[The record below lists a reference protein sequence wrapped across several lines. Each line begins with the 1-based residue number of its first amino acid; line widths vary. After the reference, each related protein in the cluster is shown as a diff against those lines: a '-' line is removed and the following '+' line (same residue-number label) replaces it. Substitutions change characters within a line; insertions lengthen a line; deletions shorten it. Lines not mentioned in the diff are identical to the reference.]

1 MKPLISVII
10 PIYNTGDSAV
20 KLLNKLIK
28 QSYENLEIICVDDG
42 SKDGSFDLVAE
53 YIRQSKL
60 KNKNLN
66 MTILRQKNQGAA
78 GARNLGLKKALGEY
92 VTFIDSDD
100 WVESD
105 YVEVLYD
112 KLIEYQADVSV
123 GNYYSYNEDVLK
135 SLEKEPR
142 NALSVCGYVYRRLRM
157 QTEKNFFTN
166 EIWTGLEEVN
176 FRAYILSLLA
186 SDGRM
191 YAAINKMFRLS
202 VIKKAKVEFPVGWD
216 FAEDTMFVLR
226 YLKAAE
232 EAGFNRIGMVLKAN
246 YIYNYGTETSTVASS
261 SMKFSNWQ
269 KSFQNITKWVE
280 DKNDSAEIK
289 KLKQKWL
296 RKLYLRFKISHA
308 LAVARSAMPLTKKWK
323 YLNPLMLHLA
333 SLAAKIRK

>member
-20 KLLNKLIK
+20 KLLDKLTK

-53 YIRQSKL
+53 FIRQSEL

-78 GARNLGLKKALGEY
+78 GARNLGLKKASGEY

-100 WVESD
+100 
-105 YVEVLYD
+105 EV
-112 KLIEYQADVSV
+112 KKTHIEDL
-123 GNYYSYNEDVLK
+123 LK
-135 SLEKEPR
+135 SLEKDPR

-202 VIKKAKVEFPVGWD
+202 VIKKAKVEFPVGGD

-269 KSFQNITKWVE
+269 KSFQNIATWAE
-280 DKNDSAEIK
+280 DKKDSEEIK

-296 RKLYLRFKISHA
+296 KKLYLRFKISHA

-323 YLNPLMLHLA
+323 YLNPLVLPLA

>member
-20 KLLNKLIK
+20 KLLDKLTK

-42 SKDGSFDLVAE
+42 SKDGSFDLVSE
-53 YIRQSKL
+53 FIRQSGL

-78 GARNLGLKKALGEY
+78 GARNLGLKKASGEY

-100 WVESD
+100 
-105 YVEVLYD
+105 EV
-112 KLIEYQADVSV
+112 KKTHIED
-123 GNYYSYNEDVLK
+123 LWK
-135 SLEKEPR
+135 SLEKDQR

-269 KSFQNITKWVE
+269 KSFQNITKWAE

-296 RKLYLRFKISHA
+296 KKLYLRFKISHA

-323 YLNPLMLHLA
+323 YLNPLVLPLA

>member
-20 KLLNKLIK
+20 KLLNKLTK

-53 YIRQSKL
+53 FIRQSSL

-78 GARNLGLKKALGEY
+78 GARNLGLKKASGEY

-100 WVESD
+100 
-105 YVEVLYD
+105 EV
-112 KLIEYQADVSV
+112 KKTHIEDL
-123 GNYYSYNEDVLK
+123 LK
-135 SLEKEPR
+135 SLEKDPR

-176 FRAYILSLLA
+176 FRAYIVSLLA

-246 YIYNYGTETSTVASS
+246 YIYNYGTQTSTVASS

-269 KSFQNITKWVE
+269 KSFQNIATWAE
-280 DKNDSAEIK
+280 DKKDSAEIK

-323 YLNPLMLHLA
+323 YLNPLLLPLA

>member
-20 KLLNKLIK
+20 KLLNRLIK
-28 QSYENLEIICVDDG
+28 QSYKNLEIICVDDG
-42 SKDGSFDLVAE
+42 SKDGSFDLVSE
-53 YIRQSKL
+53 FIRQSKL

-78 GARNLGLKKALGEY
+78 GARNLGLKKASGEY

-100 WVESD
+100 
-105 YVEVLYD
+105 EV
-112 KLIEYQADVSV
+112 KKTHIEDL
-123 GNYYSYNEDVLK
+123 LK
-135 SLEKEPR
+135 GLGKDPR

-261 SMKFSNWQ
+261 SMKFNNWQ
-269 KSFQNITKWVE
+269 KSFQNITKWAE
-280 DKNDSAEIK
+280 DKNDSTEIK
-289 KLKQKWL
+289 NLKQKWL
-296 RKLYLRFKISHA
+296 KKLYLRFKISHA

-323 YLNPLMLHLA
+323 YLNPLVLPFA

>member
-20 KLLNKLIK
+20 KLLNKLTK

-42 SKDGSFDLVAE
+42 SKDGSFDLAAE
-53 YIRQSKL
+53 FIRQSKL

-78 GARNLGLKKALGEY
+78 GARNLGLKKASGEY

-100 WVESD
+100 
-105 YVEVLYD
+105 EV
-112 KLIEYQADVSV
+112 KKTHIEDL
-123 GNYYSYNEDVLK
+123 LK
-135 SLEKEPR
+135 SLEKDPR

-269 KSFQNITKWVE
+269 KSFQNIAKWAE
-280 DKNDSAEIK
+280 DKRDSAEIK

-296 RKLYLRFKISHA
+296 KKLYLRFKISHA

-323 YLNPLMLHLA
+323 YLNPLVLPLA

>member
-20 KLLNKLIK
+20 KLLNKLTK

-53 YIRQSKL
+53 FIRQSEL

-78 GARNLGLKKALGEY
+78 GARNLGLKKASGKY

-100 WVESD
+100 
-105 YVEVLYD
+105 EVD
-112 KLIEYQADVSV
+112 KTHIEDL
-123 GNYYSYNEDVLK
+123 LK
-135 SLEKEPR
+135 SLEKDPR

-216 FAEDTMFVLR
+216 FAEDTMFVLQ

-280 DKNDSAEIK
+280 DKNDSAEVK

-296 RKLYLRFKISHA
+296 KKLYLRFKISHA

-323 YLNPLMLHLA
+323 YLNPVVLPLA

>member
-10 PIYNTGDSAV
+10 PIYNTGDSTV
-20 KLLNKLIK
+20 KLLNKLTK

-53 YIRQSKL
+53 FIRQSKL

-66 MTILRQKNQGAA
+66 MTILCQKNQGAA
-78 GARNLGLKKALGEY
+78 GARNLGLKKASGEY

-100 WVESD
+100 
-105 YVEVLYD
+105 EV
-112 KLIEYQADVSV
+112 KKTHIEDL
-123 GNYYSYNEDVLK
+123 LK
-135 SLEKEPR
+135 SLEKDPK

-246 YIYNYGTETSTVASS
+246 YIYNYGTETSTVANS
-261 SMKFSNWQ
+261 SMKFNNWQ
-269 KSFQNITKWVE
+269 KSFQNIATWAE
-280 DKNDSAEIK
+280 DKNDSEEIK

-296 RKLYLRFKISHA
+296 KKLYLRFRISHA

-323 YLNPLMLHLA
+323 YLNPLVLPLA

>member
-20 KLLNKLIK
+20 KLLNRLIK

-53 YIRQSKL
+53 FIRQSEL

-78 GARNLGLKKALGEY
+78 GARNLGLKKASGEY

-100 WVESD
+100 
-105 YVEVLYD
+105 EV
-112 KLIEYQADVSV
+112 KKTHIEDL
-123 GNYYSYNEDVLK
+123 LK
-135 SLEKEPR
+135 SLEKDPR

-157 QTEKNFFTN
+157 QTEKDFFTN

-202 VIKKAKVEFPVGWD
+202 VIKKTKVEFPVGWD

-269 KSFQNITKWVE
+269 KSFQNIATWAE

-296 RKLYLRFKISHA
+296 KKLYLRFKISHA

-323 YLNPLMLHLA
+323 YLNPVVLPLA

>member
-20 KLLNKLIK
+20 KLLNRLTK

-53 YIRQSKL
+53 FIRQSSL

-78 GARNLGLKKALGEY
+78 GARNLGLKKASGEY

-100 WVESD
+100 
-105 YVEVLYD
+105 EV
-112 KLIEYQADVSV
+112 KKTHIEDL
-123 GNYYSYNEDVLK
+123 LK
-135 SLEKEPR
+135 SLEKDPR

-176 FRAYILSLLA
+176 FRAYIVSLLA

-269 KSFQNITKWVE
+269 KSFQNIATWAE
-280 DKNDSAEIK
+280 DKKDSEEIK

-296 RKLYLRFKISHA
+296 KKLYLRFKISHA

-323 YLNPLMLHLA
+323 YLNPLVLPLA

>member
-20 KLLNKLIK
+20 KLLNKLTK

-42 SKDGSFDLVAE
+42 SKDGSFDLVSE
-53 YIRQSKL
+53 FVRQSKL

-66 MTILRQKNQGAA
+66 MTIFRQKNQGAA
-78 GARNLGLKKALGEY
+78 GARNLGLKKASGEY

-100 WVESD
+100 
-105 YVEVLYD
+105 EV
-112 KLIEYQADVSV
+112 KKTHIEDL
-123 GNYYSYNEDVLK
+123 LK
-135 SLEKEPR
+135 SLKKDPR

-202 VIKKAKVEFPVGWD
+202 MIKKAKVEFPVGWD

-232 EAGFNRIGMVLKAN
+232 EAGFNRIGIVLKAN

-261 SMKFSNWQ
+261 SMKFNNWQ
-269 KSFQNITKWVE
+269 KSFQNITKWAE
-280 DKNDSAEIK
+280 DKNDSEEIK
-289 KLKQKWL
+289 KLKQRWL
-296 RKLYLRFKISHA
+296 KKLYLRFRISHA

-323 YLNPLMLHLA
+323 YLNPVVLPLA

>member
-20 KLLNKLIK
+20 KLLNKLTK

-53 YIRQSKL
+53 FIRQSKL

-78 GARNLGLKKALGEY
+78 GARNLGLKKASGEY

-100 WVESD
+100 
-105 YVEVLYD
+105 EV
-112 KLIEYQADVSV
+112 KKTHIEDLA
-123 GNYYSYNEDVLK
+123 K
-135 SLEKEPR
+135 SLEKDPR

-186 SDGRM
+186 SDGRI

-226 YLKAAE
+226 YLQAAE

-246 YIYNYGTETSTVASS
+246 YIYNYGTETSTVANS

-269 KSFQNITKWVE
+269 KSFQNITKWAE
-280 DKNDSAEIK
+280 DKKDSAEIK
-289 KLKQKWL
+289 KLKQRWL
-296 RKLYLRFKISHA
+296 KKLYLRFKISHA

-323 YLNPLMLHLA
+323 YLNPVVLPLA

>member
-20 KLLNKLIK
+20 KLLDKLTK
-28 QSYENLEIICVDDG
+28 QSYEILEIICVDDG
-42 SKDGSFDLVAE
+42 SKDGSFELVSE
-53 YIRQSKL
+53 FIRQSKL

-78 GARNLGLKKALGEY
+78 GARNLGLKKASGEY

-100 WVESD
+100 
-105 YVEVLYD
+105 EV
-112 KLIEYQADVSV
+112 KKTHIEDL
-123 GNYYSYNEDVLK
+123 LK

-166 EIWTGLEEVN
+166 EIWTSLEEVN

-226 YLKAAE
+226 YLQAAE

-269 KSFQNITKWVE
+269 KSFQNITKWAE
-280 DKNDSAEIK
+280 DKKDSAEIK
-289 KLKQKWL
+289 KLKQRWL
-296 RKLYLRFKISHA
+296 KKLYLRFKISHA

-323 YLNPLMLHLA
+323 YLNPVVLPLA

>member
-20 KLLNKLIK
+20 KLLNKLTK

-53 YIRQSKL
+53 FIRQSEL

-78 GARNLGLKKALGEY
+78 GARNLGLKKASGEY

-100 WVESD
+100 
-105 YVEVLYD
+105 EV
-112 KLIEYQADVSV
+112 KKTHIED
-123 GNYYSYNEDVLK
+123 LWK
-135 SLEKEPR
+135 SLEKDSR

-261 SMKFSNWQ
+261 SMKLSNWQ
-269 KSFQNITKWVE
+269 KSFQNIATWAE

-296 RKLYLRFKISHA
+296 KKLYLRFKISHA

-323 YLNPLMLHLA
+323 YLNPLVLPLA

>member
-20 KLLNKLIK
+20 KLLNKLTK

-42 SKDGSFDLVAE
+42 SKDSSFDLVTE
-53 YIRQSKL
+53 FIRQSKL

-78 GARNLGLKKALGEY
+78 GARNLGLKKASGKY

-100 WVESD
+100 
-105 YVEVLYD
+105 EV
-112 KLIEYQADVSV
+112 KKTHIEDL
-123 GNYYSYNEDVLK
+123 LK

-202 VIKKAKVEFPVGWD
+202 VIKKAKVEFPIGWD

-261 SMKFSNWQ
+261 SMKFNNWQ
-269 KSFQNITKWVE
+269 KSFQNITKWAE
-280 DKNDSAEIK
+280 DKNDSTEIK
-289 KLKQKWL
+289 NLKQKWL
-296 RKLYLRFKISHA
+296 KKLYLRFKISHA

-323 YLNPLMLHLA
+323 YLNPLVLPFA

>member
-20 KLLNKLIK
+20 KLLDKLTK

-53 YIRQSKL
+53 FVRQSKL

-78 GARNLGLKKALGEY
+78 GARNLGLKKASGEY

-100 WVESD
+100 
-105 YVEVLYD
+105 EV
-112 KLIEYQADVSV
+112 KKTHIEDL
-123 GNYYSYNEDVLK
+123 LK
-135 SLEKEPR
+135 SLEKDPR

-157 QTEKNFFTN
+157 QTEKDFFTN

-202 VIKKAKVEFPVGWD
+202 VIKKTKVEFPVGWD

-261 SMKFSNWQ
+261 SMKFNNWQ
-269 KSFQNITKWVE
+269 KSFQNITKWAE

-296 RKLYLRFKISHA
+296 KKLYLRFKISHA

-323 YLNPLMLHLA
+323 YLNPVVLPLA

>member
-20 KLLNKLIK
+20 KLLNKLTK

-66 MTILRQKNQGAA
+66 MTISRQKNQGAA
-78 GARNLGLKKALGEY
+78 GARNLGLKKASGQY

-100 WVESD
+100 
-105 YVEVLYD
+105 EV
-112 KLIEYQADVSV
+112 KKTHIEDLWKA
-123 GNYYSYNEDVLK
+123 
-135 SLEKEPR
+135 LEKDPR

-176 FRAYILSLLA
+176 FRAYIVSLLA

-261 SMKFSNWQ
+261 SMKFNNWQ
-269 KSFQNITKWVE
+269 KSFQNITKWAE
-280 DKNDSAEIK
+280 DKKDSAEIK

-323 YLNPLMLHLA
+323 YLNPLLLPLA